1 MESISI
7 ETSTILGDAECTY
20 WRLFEHQEPRL
31 NIITTTITIPTLIP
45 TATGI
50 PTTMGVA
57 MDLPTTV
64 AGSAVLDSVG
74 MAGLATASEVADFT
88 GAVTGNPLRQFDP
101 TRGA

>member
-1 MESISI
+1 
-7 ETSTILGDAECTY
+7 
-20 WRLFEHQEPRL
+20 
-31 NIITTTITIPTLIP
+31 
-45 TATGI
+45 
-50 PTTMGVA
+50 MGVA

-88 GAVTGNPLRQFDP
+88 KVDSMVVAADFTGVVTGNPLRQFGR